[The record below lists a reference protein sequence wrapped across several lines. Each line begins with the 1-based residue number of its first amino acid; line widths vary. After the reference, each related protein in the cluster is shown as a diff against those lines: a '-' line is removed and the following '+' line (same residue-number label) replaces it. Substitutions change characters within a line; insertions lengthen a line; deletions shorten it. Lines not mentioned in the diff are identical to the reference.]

1 MHALMPRL
9 PRWLPALVL
18 AGALVAAVPPGLG
31 ARGQKG
37 CALDGATFMAFGN
50 YDPMRNSPLDLQG
63 RVSYRCYNEKS
74 VAGVDDPAADSDNG
88 KLIVQ
93 ISLSTGGSG
102 SFNRYMNGT
111 GDRLS
116 YNLFLDPQRQTVWG
130 DGTGGTQY
138 YTEHAQPNNHV
149 VTVPVY
155 GRVFGAQD
163 VGAGSYVDQLI
174 VTLDF

>member
-1 MHALMPRL
+1 VLALV
-9 PRWLPALVL
+9 PRWPKWLLVVL
-18 AGALVAAVPPGLG
+18 LVAAWAAQRPPLVEAEGS
-31 ARGQKG
+31 KG
-37 CALDGATFMAFGN
+37 CALDGAAVMAFGN
-50 YDPMRNSPLDLQG
+50 YDTTSNSPLDLQG

-74 VAGVDDPAADSDNG
+74 ADSVDDPAAAANG
-88 KLIVQ
+88 KIIVQ

-102 SFNRYMNGT
+102 SFNRHMNGA
-111 GDRLS
+111 GEHLN

-130 DGTGGTQY
+130 DGTAGTRFY
-138 YTEHAQPNNHV
+138 SEHAQPNNHV

-155 GRVFGAQD
+155 GRIFGAQD